1 MVEIC
6 IYVFK
11 NQYGNGFIVCKLLLR
26 IMENLHLTEK
36 HMQFPFH
43 IFLLKIQPPF
53 LKILKLILPPRQ
65 SVKKGKKRKRLTP
78 LK

>member
-1 MVEIC
+1 MVEVC

-11 NQYGNGFIVCKLLLR
+11 NQHENGFIVCKLLLR
-26 IMENLHLTEK
+26 IVENLHLTEK

-53 LKILKLILPPRQ
+53 F
-65 SVKKGKKRKRLTP
+65 
-78 LK
+78 